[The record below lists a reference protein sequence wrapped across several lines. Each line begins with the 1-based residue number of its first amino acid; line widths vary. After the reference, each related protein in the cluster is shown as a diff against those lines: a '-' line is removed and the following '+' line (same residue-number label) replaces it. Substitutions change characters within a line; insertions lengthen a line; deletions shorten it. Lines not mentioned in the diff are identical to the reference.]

1 VELAYTLS
9 ARGYLLALAS
19 NTNPL
24 DFETV
29 SRGYPDLLEPFEER
43 IFLSYRLGVMKH
55 EPAFYSQVLAGLA
68 RPAEACVFI
77 DDRQENVEAA
87 RRIGM
92 RGIVYN
98 GTEAPVEDLAA
109 RLGV

>member
-1 VELAYTLS
+1 
-9 ARGYLLALAS
+9 
-19 NTNPL
+19 
-24 DFETV
+24 
-29 SRGYPDLLEPFEER
+29 
-43 IFLSYRLGVMKH
+43 MKP